1 MWRKGTEILLKLREQ
16 TLHMLHTN
24 DGIGGGGG
32 GGGCGCGIACLLPE
46 MGDGGGGKSSWSK
59 SRWKSKQQE
68 ICFFKQS

>member
-1 MWRKGTEILLKLREQ
+1 
-16 TLHMLHTN
+16 MLHTN

-59 SRWKSKQQE
+59 SR
-68 ICFFKQS
+68 